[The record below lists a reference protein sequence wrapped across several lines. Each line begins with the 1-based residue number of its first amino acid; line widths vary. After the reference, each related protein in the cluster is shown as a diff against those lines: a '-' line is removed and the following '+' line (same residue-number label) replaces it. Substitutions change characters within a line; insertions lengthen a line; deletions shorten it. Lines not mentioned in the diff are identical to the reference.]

1 MKKGKMERVVDET
14 KKTMEKYEEGKAE
27 EMVEG
32 KGEARV
38 KEEGFGVTKRVKE
51 EKVPEEHIETREHQ
65 LLKSLELT
73 SKGYNPD

>member
-32 KGEARV
+32 
-38 KEEGFGVTKRVKE
+38 FGATKRVKE